1 MMNMSHLAAKE
12 WIIKLTLL
20 SINKY
25 LSAPFSDQ
33 QVNLLIGFQVGYS
46 LETVTTLQCSL
57 KINAVLKLDCT
68 SLVQPEN
75 NFFKSLS
82 TEE

>member
-25 LSAPFSDQ
+25 LYAPSSD

-57 KINAVLKLDCT
+57 KINAVLKLDCP
-68 SLVQPEN
+68 SQVQPQN